1 MEMEKEEAKAEGIA
15 IVALS
20 KNRGTLLTLF
30 LWLFPNWLSHEINR
44 SSARGALGTGRHGDC
59 NYKCR
64 LLYS

>member
-1 MEMEKEEAKAEGIA
+1 MEMEKEEAKGEGIA

-44 SSARGALGTGRHGDC
+44 SSARGALGTGCHGDC